1 MSYQENRIIAYLIS
15 SLLGV
20 GIYSFY
26 VIQKYQEGSFDSTMI
41 SSFWGSVILI
51 VIGMQIV
58 LSIIAA
64 ILVSII
70 RAIVTREEEPA
81 LSDERDQLI
90 DLKANRIS
98 FSVFG
103 VGFVIAMITLATGM
117 APLVM
122 FNLIVF
128 SLFGAG
134 IIGYITQLY
143 LYRRGF

>member
-26 VIQKYQEGSFDSTMI
+26 VIQKYQEGSFDSTTI
-41 SSFWGSVILI
+41 SSFWGFVILI
-51 VIGMQIV
+51 VIVGQIV
-58 LSIIAA
+58 LSIITS

-70 RAIVTREEEPA
+70 HAITTREEE
-81 LSDERDQLI
+81 LTQSDERDQLI

-103 VGFVIAMITLATGM
+103 IGFVLAMITLATGLP
-117 APLVM
+117 PLVM

-134 IIGYITQLY
+134 IVGYITQLY

>member
-15 SLLGV
+15 TLLVV
-20 GIYSFY
+20 GLYSFY
-26 VIQKYQEGSFDSTMI
+26 VFQKYQEGSFDSTTI

-51 VIGMQIV
+51 VIAVQIV
-58 LSIIAA
+58 LSIITS

-70 RAIVTREEEPA
+70 RAIATREEDPS
-81 LSDERDQLI
+81 LSDERDRLI
-90 DLKANRIS
+90 DLRANRIS

-103 VGFVIAMITLATGM
+103 IGFVLAMITLALGLP
-117 APLVM
+117 PLVM
-122 FNLIVF
+122 FNLIVY

-134 IIGYITQLY
+134 IIGYIAQLY

>member
-15 SLLGV
+15 SLMGV

-26 VIQKYQEGSFDSTMI
+26 AFQKYQEGSFDSETI
-41 SSFWGSVILI
+41 ASSWGSFILI
-51 VIGMQIV
+51 VIGVQIV
-58 LSIIAA
+58 LSIVTS

-70 RAIVTREEEPA
+70 RAIATREKEPT

-98 FSVFG
+98 LSVFG
-103 VGFVIAMITLATGM
+103 IGFIVSMITLATGLQ
-117 APLVM
+117 PLVM
-122 FNLIVF
+122 FNLIVY

-143 LYRRGF
+143 LYRKGF